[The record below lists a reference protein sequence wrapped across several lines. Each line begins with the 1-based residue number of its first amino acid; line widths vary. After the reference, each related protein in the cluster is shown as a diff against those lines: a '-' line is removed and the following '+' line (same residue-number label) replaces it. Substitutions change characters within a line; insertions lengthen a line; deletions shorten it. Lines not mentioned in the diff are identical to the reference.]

1 MASTLIVDQIQ
12 KTGGSTTALT
22 LPTSN
27 ASASQYLQNNGAG
40 ALSWATVAVPAAGGL
55 AGTQVYTASSNTWTK
70 ATREAALGVTI
81 TKVMVYVT
89 GGGGGGK
96 TNAPSAG
103 TGGHSGTTAIKLLDV
118 SSVTSA
124 TVSVGLAGA
133 GGSSPTAGGNSSW
146 VDTVNTDVIG
156 IGGPA
161 GTAGAT
167 NTTPRVV
174 STGGDIN
181 TYSSVTY
188 GATYMSAGSYWGGGS
203 SETTARNY
211 GEGGYS
217 AYVGT
222 GYAGMSGV
230 VYVMEYM

>member
-1 MASTLIVDQIQ
+1 MVSTVKVDVVAPRVATGTTTLGVSGDKLLIP
-12 KTGGSTTALT
+12 S
-22 LPTSN
+22 
-27 ASASQYLQNNGAG
+27 
-40 ALSWATVAVPAAGGL
+40 
-55 AGTQVYTASSNTWTK
+55 
-70 ATREAALGVTI
+70 GVTI
-81 TKVMVYVT
+81 TNSGTQSGFSTPTGLSSVQVFTTSGTWTRPTGITKVMMYVT

-96 TNAPSAG
+96 TNAPSAS
-103 TGGHSGTTAIKLLDV
+103 TGGHSGTTAIKFLDV
-118 SSVTSA
+118 SSVA
-124 TVSVGLAGA
+124 TAVITVGAAGA
-133 GGSSPTAGGNSSW
+133 GGSSPTAGGNSIW
-146 VDTVNTDVIG
+146 VGGSTITG
-156 IGGPA
+156 LGGPA

-188 GATYMSAGSYWGGGS
+188 GATYMTAGSYWGGGS

-222 GYAGMSGV
+222 GYAGVAGV
-230 VYVMEYM
+230 IYVMEY